1 MENTFRKTDPMLFL
15 RREIE
20 TAYENYGYQGA
31 AELSDRLDQ
40 RTAEYL
46 LAQMLKGQAREA
58 SA

>member
-20 TAYENYGYQGA
+20 TAYENQGYQGA
-31 AELSDRLDQ
+31 AALSNRLDQ
-40 RTAEYL
+40 QTAEYL
-46 LAQMLKGQAREA
+46 LAQMRQGQAREA